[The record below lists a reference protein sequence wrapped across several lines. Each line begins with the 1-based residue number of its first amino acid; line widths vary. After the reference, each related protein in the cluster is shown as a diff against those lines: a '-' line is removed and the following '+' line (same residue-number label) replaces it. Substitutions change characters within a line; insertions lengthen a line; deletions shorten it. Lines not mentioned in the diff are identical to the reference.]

1 MCQRG
6 RGSCSHVSKLL
17 LPGHVTFRP
26 LFIQTRPEVRGQTDA
41 AGSAASELWSRAGS
55 VGTQSPPSVG
65 LMICHPVASMNMS
78 LRLLV
83 IWNQLFL
90 LLVDWLPRNGYYEKI
105 ILQTSQL
112 LCLIWIYWVFSTWK
126 CFFHL
131 VDPEPVH
138 SRVPPRTCLQRSNPL
153 CTHDCF

>member
-1 MCQRG
+1 MVKRARAGLVLPAAAERVLRGGWSEHRLKSKHSIRERCQRG

-55 VGTQSPPSVG
+55 VDTQSPPSVG
-65 LMICHPVASMNMS
+65 LMICHPVASMNMA

-83 IWNQLFL
+83 I
-90 LLVDWLPRNGYYEKI
+90 
-105 ILQTSQL
+105 
-112 LCLIWIYWVFSTWK
+112 
-126 CFFHL
+126 
-131 VDPEPVH
+131 
-138 SRVPPRTCLQRSNPL
+138 
-153 CTHDCF
+153 